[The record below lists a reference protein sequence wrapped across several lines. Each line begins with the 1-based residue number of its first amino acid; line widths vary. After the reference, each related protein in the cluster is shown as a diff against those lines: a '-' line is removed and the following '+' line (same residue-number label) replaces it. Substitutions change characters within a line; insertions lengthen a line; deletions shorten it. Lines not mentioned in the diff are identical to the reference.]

1 MFVANKKYDSTWK
14 IVSEASAGG
23 TFMIQPLYKDL
34 EYIVLDRVPKKEEQG
49 GIIPAK
55 AQLMFKKVD
64 GDLYIRDFDG
74 LGPSVVCIERVEN
87 E

>member
-1 MFVANKKYDSTWK
+1 MFVANKKYGSTWTV
-14 IVSEASAGG
+14 VSEAAAGG
-23 TFMIQPLYKDL
+23 TFIIQPLYKDL
-34 EYIVLDRVPKKEEQG
+34 EYIVLDRAPQKVEQG

-74 LGPSVVCIERVEN
+74 LGPSVVSIERVEN